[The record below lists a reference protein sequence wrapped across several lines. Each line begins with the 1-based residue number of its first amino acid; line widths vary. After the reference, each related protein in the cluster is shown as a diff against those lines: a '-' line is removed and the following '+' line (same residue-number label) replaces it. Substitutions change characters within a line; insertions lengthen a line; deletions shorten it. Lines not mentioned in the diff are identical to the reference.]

1 MAIPPSR
8 LANQTII
15 SNLGVGFVDTPKDL
29 SPSLLE
35 TISDPN
41 IVKELDYYKKLFS
54 TNLLII
60 QPVESVVVGT
70 DFGSV
75 LDTYA
80 STTLFDGSSRVP
92 SAGQRQNNQNIENST
107 SGQIR
112 LSEPFRLDNISQ
124 STGNTRSSKK

>member
-8 LANQTII
+8 LASQTII
-15 SNLGVGFVDTPKDL
+15 SNLGVGFVDTPRDL

-35 TISDPN
+35 TLSDPN

-80 STTLFDGSSRVP
+80 STTLFDGSSRRP
-92 SAGQRQNNQNIENST
+92 SAGQIQNSQNIENST

-112 LSEPFRLDNISQ
+112 ISEPFNNSQ
-124 STGNTRSSKK
+124 SSGNTRSSKK